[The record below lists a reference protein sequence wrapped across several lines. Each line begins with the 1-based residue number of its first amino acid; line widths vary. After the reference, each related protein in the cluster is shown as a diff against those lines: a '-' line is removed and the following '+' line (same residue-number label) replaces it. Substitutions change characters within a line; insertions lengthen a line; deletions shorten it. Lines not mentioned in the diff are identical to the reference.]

1 MPMVVRLTV
10 LLVTV
15 TYGKASFATLENE
28 LIIFNE
34 NEGYRFNYDKLHQ
47 LDHFIQTRFCGILRY
62 SGEFSGGQPLNSVK
76 FRGVKNRSTNSVELL
91 D

>member
-1 MPMVVRLTV
+1 MVVRLTV

-15 TYGKASFATLENE
+15 KYGKASVATLENE

-47 LDHFIQTRFCGILRY
+47 LRIILYRHGFAEFCGI
-62 SGEFSGGQPLNSVK
+62 QANSAE
-76 FRGVKNRSTNSVELL
+76 NSH
-91 D
+91 